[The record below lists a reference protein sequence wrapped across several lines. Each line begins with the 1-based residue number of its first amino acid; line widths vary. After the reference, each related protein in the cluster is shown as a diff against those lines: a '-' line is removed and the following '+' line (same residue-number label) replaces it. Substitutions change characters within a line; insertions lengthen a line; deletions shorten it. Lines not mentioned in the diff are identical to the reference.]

1 MLQKH
6 MNCVTGLRRMSSHR
20 IANAHHTDVYIAT
33 RQQYLLFNHT
43 DQSTE
48 STFVK
53 IEHMSSQSTEQHRQ
67 IAARQGPVKVAVIT
81 VSDTRTRENDSGGDL
96 IADRIMSAGHE
107 VVFRAIVKDEPAQI
121 SDLLDQITGETE
133 ARLVLFT
140 GGTGIAPRD
149 TTYDVI
155 ARKLEKTMPGF
166 GELFRMLSYSEV
178 GAAAMLSRATAGV
191 YRGRVI
197 MSMPGSPNAVQ
208 VAMDK
213 LIMPEIQHLAWEV
226 AR

>member
-1 MLQKH
+1 M
-6 MNCVTGLRRMSSHR
+6 TG
-20 IANAHHTDVYIAT
+20 
-33 RQQYLLFNHT
+33 
-43 DQSTE
+43 
-48 STFVK
+48 
-53 IEHMSSQSTEQHRQ
+53 SSQQHRD
-67 IAARQGPVKVAVIT
+67 IAARQGPVHVAIVT

-96 IADRIMSAGHE
+96 IADRVTHAGH
-107 VVFRAIVKDEPAQI
+107 VVAYRTIVKDEPAQI
-121 SDLLDQITGETE
+121 DDLLDQIVTETD
-133 ARLVLFT
+133 ARLILFT

-149 TTYDVI
+149 TTYDAL

-178 GAAAMLSRATAGV
+178 GAAAMLSRATAGT
-191 YRGRVI
+191 YRGRVVF
-197 MSMPGSPNAVQ
+197 SMPGSPNAVQ